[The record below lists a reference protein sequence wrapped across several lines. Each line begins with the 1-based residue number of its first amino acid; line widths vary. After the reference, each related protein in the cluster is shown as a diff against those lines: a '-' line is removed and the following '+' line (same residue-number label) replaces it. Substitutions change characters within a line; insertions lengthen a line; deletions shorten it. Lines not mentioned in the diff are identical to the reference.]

1 MLTPQ
6 KKMWSGWSPTP
17 RRDAQKT
24 GDSNSNGPSPSLNG
38 VRPVETSFNREELL
52 EKITKLENELFDY
65 QYNMGL
71 LLIEKKEWASKY
83 EGLGQ
88 ALAEA
93 TETVKREQASHLIA
107 ISDVEK
113 REENLRKA
121 LGVEKQCVLDLEK
134 ALREMHSKNAEIK
147 FTADSKLVEANALIT
162 SIEEKSLEVEAK
174 LYNADAKLAEVSR
187 KSSEIERKFQEVE
200 SRENVIRRERKSFIA
215 EREVQE
221 TNLSKQRE
229 DLREWERKLQE
240 GEERQSRL
248 QRIISQREERA
259 NENDRIFKLRE
270 SDLEEAQKKINQTN
284 ASLKKKEEDISSRLT
299 DLELKQ
305 KEYDSMKERL
315 VVKERELLVLEEKL
329 NAREGVEIQK
339 LVDEHNALL
348 DAKKREFDLELDQ
361 KRKTFDEDLKS
372 KVVEVEKKEAEINHI
387 EEKVS
392 KREQALDKRLEKLR
406 EKELQY
412 ESKFKALEEMEKAIK
427 SEENNLVTERK
438 QIAADNED
446 LLRLKTEVEKIRAD
460 NEEQLMTIREE
471 NNRLKISV
479 EERSEYLHLQSEL
492 KEEIKKCRVQE
503 ELLLKETEDLR
514 QQKELFERE
523 WEQLDEKR
531 VEIEKE
537 LKSVIEQKEKFEKQT
552 HYEEERLKS
561 EKQLTQDYIKREL
574 EALEAAKESFAA
586 SMEHDQ
592 SMMSEKVQCE
602 RNKFLHEFEILKT
615 ELETD
620 LQHRREELEKQLHE
634 KEKSFNEEK
643 DRELGSINKL
653 REVASREMEEMRLAK
668 LKIEEE
674 TLKVAE
680 NQKLLEEQ
688 QLDMRKDIDKLVDL
702 SEKLKDRREQFSKEK
717 ERFILFVEQHK
728 SCKTCGELTSD
739 FVLTD
744 LQVFQEVENI
754 EVPKVVNDYLNK
766 GVHID
771 AAEAERQRSP
781 KVDDLKSPTSGGTV
795 SWLRKCTSKIFKFSP
810 NKKIEPIA
818 LQNFNEE
825 EPLSGER
832 DNGEGPSNRLS
843 KTQNEA
849 EPSYVIA
856 NDSFDVQRISSD
868 TSGRDADASQDLSV
882 DHHSNNSKAPEVLAD
897 SHVPDL
903 KRGRQP
909 RRRGKPRVNRTHSVK
924 AVVQDARAILGEA
937 FDAEHQNGTA
947 EDSGDLISESRGESS
962 LADKGTTRNPRK
974 RSHARTSQV
983 TMSGQAGDD
992 SEVQSDSVTAVQHKK
1007 RRQKVA
1013 EDVQTLGETRYNLR
1027 RRPRIGKTAP
1037 AARALSAVNK
1047 QNENVVEGIRDSD
1060 DGVIT
1065 SKAAPV
1071 SLAGVASENGRSSR
1085 LCGKLEDDQGEAGK
1099 SKLAEN
1105 MALSEE
1111 VNGTPER
1118 AGKFGGDEY
1127 RTDEDEDADNN
1138 DDDDD
1143 GGESQHVG
1151 EASIGKKLWTFLTT

>member
-6 KKMWSGWSPTP
+6 KKTWSGWSPTP
-17 RRDAQKT
+17 RREAQKT
-24 GDSNSNGPSPSLNG
+24 GDSNSKGPNPSLNG
-38 VRPVETSFNREELL
+38 VGPVEASFNRQELL
-52 EKITKLENELFDY
+52 EKITKLENE
-65 QYNMGL
+65 YNMGL

-93 TETVKREQASHLIA
+93 TETLKREQASHLIV

-113 REENLRKA
+113 REENFRKA

-134 ALREMHSKNAEIK
+134 ALCEMHSKNAEIK
-147 FTADSKLVEANALIT
+147 FTADSKLAEANALIN

-174 LYNADAKLAEVSR
+174 LHDADAKLAEVSR
-187 KSSEIERKFQEVE
+187 KGSEIERKFQEVE
-200 SRENVIRRERKSFIA
+200 SRENAIRRERQSFIA
-215 EREVQE
+215 EREMQE
-221 TNLSKQRE
+221 TNLLKQRE

-240 GEERQSRL
+240 GEERQSRS
-248 QRIISQREERA
+248 QRLINQREERA

-270 SDLEEAQKKINQTN
+270 RDLEEAQKKINESN
-284 ASLKKKEEDISSRLT
+284 ATLKKKEEDLNTRLAN
-299 DLELKQ
+299 LELKE
-305 KEYDSMKERL
+305 KEYDSMQKRL
-315 VVKERELLVLEEKL
+315 VVKERELLALEEKL

-339 LVDEHNALL
+339 LVDEHNAIL

-361 KRKTFDEDLKS
+361 KRKIFDEDLKS
-372 KVVEVEKKEAEINHI
+372 KVLQVEKKEAEINHI

-412 ESKFKALEEMEKAIK
+412 ESKSQALEEMEKAIG
-427 SEENNLVTERK
+427 SEEKNLVTERK
-438 QIAADNED
+438 QIAADYED
-446 LLRLKTEVEKIRAD
+446 LLCLKAEVEKIRAD
-460 NEEQLMTIREE
+460 NEEQLMKIREE

-479 EERSEYLHLQSEL
+479 EERAEYLRLQSEL

-503 ELLLKETEDLR
+503 ELFLKETEDLK

-531 VEIEKE
+531 TEIEKE
-537 LKSVIEQKEKFEKQT
+537 LKGVIEQKEKFEKQT
-552 HYEEERLKS
+552 HYDGERLKS

-586 SMEHDQ
+586 SMEHEQ

-602 RNKFLHEFEILKT
+602 RNQFLHEYEMLKT

-634 KEKSFNEEK
+634 KEVSLNEEK
-643 DRELGSINKL
+643 EIELGSINKL
-653 REVASREMEEMRLAK
+653 REVASREMEEMRLSK
-668 LKIEEE
+668 LRIEEE
-674 TLKVAE
+674 KRKVAE
-680 NQKLLEEQ
+680 NQKHLEEQ

-702 SEKLKDRREQFSKEK
+702 SEKLKDRREQFSKER
-717 ERFILFVEQHK
+717 EHFILFVEQHK
-728 SCKTCGELTSD
+728 SCKNCGELISD

-744 LQVFQEVENI
+744 LQEVDNV
-754 EVPKVVNDYLNK
+754 EVPTVVNDYLNK
-766 GVHID
+766 GVHLN
-771 AAEAERQRSP
+771 AADDERQKNS
-781 KVDDLKSPTSGGTV
+781 KVDNLESPASGGTV

-818 LQNFNEE
+818 LQNFKED
-825 EPLSGER
+825 EPFSGER
-832 DNGEGPSNRLS
+832 DNGVGPS
-843 KTQNEA
+843 A
-849 EPSYVIA
+849 
-856 NDSFDVQRISSD
+856 
-868 TSGRDADASQDLSV
+868 RDADASEDLSV
-882 DHHSNNSKAPEVLAD
+882 DHHSNNSKAPEILAD
-897 SHVPDL
+897 SHKPDM
-903 KRGRQP
+903 KHGRQL
-909 RRRGKPRVNRTHSVK
+909 RRRGRPGVNRTHSVK

-962 LADKGTTRNPRK
+962 LADKRTINPRK

-992 SEVQSDSVTAVQHKK
+992 SEGQSDSVTAGQRKK

-1013 EDVQTLGETRYNLR
+1013 VDMQTLGETRYNLR
-1027 RRPRIGKTAP
+1027 RLRTGKTAAAA
-1037 AARALSAVNK
+1037 AARALSDENK

-1060 DGVIT
+1060 DGVIA
-1065 SKAAPV
+1065 SEDAPV
-1071 SLAGVASENGRSSR
+1071 SLAGVAGENGRSTR
-1085 LCGKLEDDQGEAGK
+1085 LVRCGNLEDDQGEAGK
-1099 SKLAEN
+1099 SKLAEI

-1111 VNGTPER
+1111 VNGTPVR
-1118 AGKFGGDEY
+1118 AGKFGRDEY
-1127 RTDEDEDADNN
+1127 QTDE

-1143 GGESQHVG
+1143 EDEGESRHVG
-1151 EASIGKKLWTFLTT
+1151 EASVGKKLWTFLTT